1 MTAKETA
8 IQDIKD
14 ELRQESRC
22 FIAFRKKLNPIMKK
36 LVKNY
41 ITLQEKPNDK
51 A

>member
-22 FIAFRKKLNPIMKK
+22 FITFRKKLNPIMKK
-36 LVKNY
+36 MVKNY
-41 ITLQEKPNDK
+41 IKLQEDTK
-51 A
+51 